1 MSDISD
7 VESWVEDEMSIDE
20 IEEDEDDEDSAYE
33 SDEDSEDEY
42 DIQEGELNPIL
53 HATFIHL
60 TKYEKTKIL
69 GIRARQIEM
78 GAPPKIK
85 YSKVETPLDIAER
98 ELKMKKLPFKI
109 KRKLPTGEVETIKL
123 GNLS

>member
-7 VESWVEDEMSIDE
+7 VESW
-20 IEEDEDDEDSAYE
+20 DEDDISLGEEDLGEDSSHTSE
-33 SDEDSEDEY
+33 DESEDEY
-42 DIQEGELNPIL
+42 DIQEEDLKVVL
-53 HATFIHL
+53 HNTFIRL

-69 GIRARQIEM
+69 GLRAKQIEL

-85 YSKVETPLDIAER
+85 YSKAETPLEIAER

-109 KRKLPTGEVETIKL
+109 KRYLPSGDLETIKL
-123 GNLS
+123 RNLL